1 MEYYLGALNT
11 RDPAEFLAP
20 LAALA
25 GSVRCLAI
33 PDQPASLSA
42 GEMTAA
48 ALAHGLDAAAATSI
62 IAAFDQ
68 LDPAYPVIICGSLY
82 LAGHVLV
89 QNKTL
94 PD

>member
-1 MEYYLGALNT
+1 
-11 RDPAEFLAP
+11 
-20 LAALA
+20 
-25 GSVRCLAI
+25 
-33 PDQPASLSA
+33 
-42 GEMTAA
+42 MTAA